1 MKTVYVIIP
10 KREKYQSFTINDVYG
25 EPFETGKLLVDA
37 ELEIREVF
45 EHQFVLE
52 MAQNLA
58 SIGRESL
65 NPVYYTI
72 RADAE
77 QELLSRYAATW
88 GVSVKMAASILRRRK
103 MVDSARQ
110 KREHQQNQAWQKR
123 INEQAQQ
130 FAELIDPRKESYA
143 ETCERMK
150 EAIGARIESAVFHA
164 ACKIVRF
171 KYSDAQK
178 INL

>member
-1 MKTVYVIIP
+1 M
-10 KREKYQSFTINDVYG
+10 SFCVNCDFEIK
-25 EPFETGKLLVDA
+25 EILPFQFLGKIGRDLFSIGHKALTPIVFLDKDNAQNKLL
-37 ELEIREVF
+37 R
-45 EHQFVLE
+45 
-52 MAQNLA
+52 N
-58 SIGRESL
+58 
-65 NPVYYTI
+65 Y
-72 RADAE
+72 AD
-77 QELLSRYAATW
+77 LW
-88 GVSVKMAASILRRRK
+88 GVSIPVAESILHKKK
-103 MVDSARQ
+103 MVENARLQ
-110 KREHQQNQAWQKR
+110 REHQQNQAWQKR